1 MFAQRNDVGAAGA
14 KLYYPDGRIQHAG
27 IGVGLMHSSGHF
39 HRNEERGSAG
49 YMNRLAYVQDLSAVT
64 GACMMVSRYVYEKS
78 GGLDDSFPLVF
89 NDVDFCM
96 RLRKM
101 GYLIVWTPFAELLH
115 DESTT
120 RREDSETLEKLLFF
134 QRESKR
140 FQIRWQKELT
150 EGDPYYNPNLSL
162 YREDFTTVSK
172 VFEEIIL
179 DS

>member
-1 MFAQRNDVGAAGA
+1 
-14 KLYYPDGRIQHAG
+14 
-27 IGVGLMHSSGHF
+27 
-39 HRNEERGSAG
+39 
-49 YMNRLAYVQDLSAVT
+49 
-64 GACMMVSRYVYEKS
+64 MVSRYVYEKS

-162 YREDFTTVSK
+162 YREDFTTVSRA
-172 VFEEIIL
+172 FEEETFDL
-179 DS
+179 